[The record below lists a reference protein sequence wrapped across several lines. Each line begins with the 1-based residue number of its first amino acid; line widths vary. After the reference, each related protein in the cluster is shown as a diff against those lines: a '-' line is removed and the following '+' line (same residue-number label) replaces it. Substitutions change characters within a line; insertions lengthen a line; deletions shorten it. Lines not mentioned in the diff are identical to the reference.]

1 MRYTNI
7 FLLLLLCNSP
17 LVAEESADQ
26 YVDVSVAYSQGDFN
40 TGQKSELSQLQ
51 MTYGQVMGDYDYSI
65 TLPYLFLSD
74 SFGDESGLGD
84 ITLRAGMTLSG
95 NNFTADNVY
104 ASMSIKLPTAD
115 ETKGLGTGETDVGGF
130 LSYTHNFSILSL
142 TLMGGYV
149 VTGDSQ
155 VQSYEDIFVYG
166 VGVSKMIAPW
176 YVYTSM
182 DGRQQTVDTGDDP
195 LELSGGF
202 FYQIKAGRFVKL
214 DAFVGL
220 SNSSPDTGI
229 TVGIVNWF

>member
-7 FLLLLLCNSP
+7 FLFLLLYHSP
-17 LVAEESADQ
+17 LLAEISIEQ
-26 YVDVSVAYSQGDFN
+26 YIDVSVGYSQGDFN
-40 TGQKSELSQLQ
+40 TGQKSELLQLQ

-65 TLPYLFLSD
+65 AVPYLFLSD

-95 NNFTADNVY
+95 NNLAADNVY
-104 ASMSIKLPTAD
+104 ASVSVKFPTAD
-115 ETKGLGTGETDVGGF
+115 ETRGLGTGETDVGGF
-130 LSYTHNFSILSL
+130 LSYTHNFNIVSL
-142 TLMGGYV
+142 TLMGGYI

-166 VGVSKMIAPW
+166 VGLSKMIAPW
-176 YVYTSM
+176 YVYGSL
-182 DGRQQTVDTGDDP
+182 DGRQQTVATGDDP

-202 FYQIKAGRFVKL
+202 FYQIKAGWFVKM

-220 SNSSPDTGI
+220 SNTSPDTGI